1 MTFATLNLAG
11 NHTIL
16 VRVAAEGIN
25 PAGPDTTVTFTTNP
39 VTPAAPSVTGDDTAN
54 TVAGMAEGMEYNLDN
69 AGYVAYDSVTFATL
83 NFAGNHTILV
93 RVAAEGI
100 NPEGPDTTLTFT
112 TNPVTPAAPSVTR
125 DDTANTVAGMAVGM
139 EYNLDN
145 AGYVAYNSVTFA
157 TLNLAGNHTILVRVA
172 AEGINP
178 AGPDTTVTFTTNP
191 VTPAAP
197 SVTRDDTANTVAG
210 MAVGM
215 EYNLDNAG
223 YVAYNSVTFA
233 TLNLAGNHTILVRVA
248 AEGINPASSAVT
260 LTFAVNPVATVLT
273 YKSVAMSSSN
283 KVATLTFTN
292 NIANNTADLAS
303 LKNAITFAA
312 DGTTFLPLSGS
323 DTVAIS
329 GKTLVITF
337 STPLLGT
344 SNKIKLAANTLKDL
358 SNVVLETVVTVG
370 PISAFDECFIA
381 TAAFGSK
388 NQSDVVLLRQFRDQ
402 FLLTNPI
409 GKLFVETYYQNSPP
423 IAQFIAGNEILKVV
437 TRVLLLPL
445 VGIVYLLFHPV
456 LLVGVLAALAFLLVQ
471 RRRRK
476 VVLSSR

>member
-1 MTFATLNLAG
+1 
-11 NHTIL
+11 
-16 VRVAAEGIN
+16 
-25 PAGPDTTVTFTTNP
+25 
-39 VTPAAPSVTGDDTAN
+39 
-54 TVAGMAEGMEYNLDN
+54 MAVGMEYNLDN
-69 AGYVAYDSVTFATL
+69 AGYVAYDSVTFA
-83 NFAGNHTILV
+83 G
-93 RVAAEGI
+93 
-100 NPEGPDTTLTFT
+100 
-112 TNPVTPAAPSVTR
+112 
-125 DDTANTVAGMAVGM
+125 
-139 EYNLDN
+139 
-145 AGYVAYNSVTFA
+145 
-157 TLNLAGNHTILVRVA
+157 LNLAGNHTLLVRVA

-223 YVAYNSVTFA
+223 YVAYDSVTFA
-233 TLNLAGNHTILVRVA
+233 GLNLAGNHTILVRVA